1 MKRTLCGIALL
12 LLAWLAT
19 GFYVVRGNERGVV
32 RRCGR
37 LVATESGRPL
47 LRESGWHYDLP
58 WPFSRVDRVNL
69 NAVRTLTIGMAEP
82 ADVDPDAFLPA
93 PGTSQE
99 VSFLT
104 GDKNVLHLQIAV
116 QYRISEERVA
126 DWLFAARR
134 PDLVLE
140 RLTESISCDLIAQS
154 GVDFVHPLGLGELR
168 EQLTQRVREESAA
181 QRLGVDVDEVS
192 ISAVY
197 PPLRVKSYF
206 VDVSNARADRQKY
219 INAALAYAQ
228 QREASSRAAE
238 RRILD
243 AAATRK
249 NDLLQQAQA
258 QAESFRNLIAQLE
271 SHGSRDSEQY
281 AAVRRM
287 TLQRRYLDTLTELLA
302 RVKDKIVI
310 GTPRPADIT
319 IFGTQS
325 ETAP

>member
-1 MKRTLCGIALL
+1 MKRALCAITLL

-37 LVATESGRPL
+37 LVAADNGRPL
-47 LRESGWHYDLP
+47 LRDSGWHYDLP
-58 WPFSRVDRVNL
+58 WPFSQIDRVNL
-69 NAVRTLTIGMAEP
+69 NAVRTLTIGIPEP
-82 ADVDPDAFLPA
+82 TDVDPEEFLPA
-93 PGTSQE
+93 PGSSKE
-99 VSFLT
+99 ISFLT

-116 QYRISEERVA
+116 QYRISEQNVA
-126 DWLFAARR
+126 DWLFAVDR
-134 PDLVLE
+134 PQAVLQ
-140 RLTESISCDLIAQS
+140 RLTESIACDLIAQS

-168 EQLTQRVREESAA
+168 ELLTRRVRDESAA
-181 QRLGVDVDEVS
+181 QHLGVDIDEVS
-192 ISAVY
+192 VASVY
-197 PPLRVKSYF
+197 PPLRVKSEF

-228 QREASSRAAE
+228 QRESSSRAEE

-249 NDLLQQAQA
+249 NDLLQQARA

-271 SHGSRDSEQY
+271 SHGSRDSDQY
-281 AAVRRM
+281 AAARRM
-287 TLQRRYLDTLTELLA
+287 TLQRRYLDTLSELLA

-319 IFGTQS
+319 IFGSQG
-325 ETAP
+325 ETTP